1 MFDTNVFG
9 LFDVV
14 QAFSPLLIAAV
25 AESKSAPTIVNVAS
39 VLARLPMPFA
49 SGYNATK
56 AAVVAY
62 SDTLRLELEP
72 LGVKVSTLFMGEVS
86 TPLMLADNVSFGE
99 HSLYIDV
106 EHKAKE
112 RSTKHAKDSVTP
124 ATFAKQVVD
133 QVLSTKEP
141 SYIWKGTNA
150 FVVWFLNAVSPRKVF
165 DSTMKKAVGLDDAS
179 LTKKIYNRGQQ
190 AQLKL

>member
-25 AESKSAPTIVNVAS
+25 PDSKPAPTIVNVAS

-49 SGYNATK
+49 SAYNATK
-56 AAVVAY
+56 AAVAAY

-86 TPLMLADNVSFGE
+86 TPLMLADNIRFGE

-112 RSTKHAKDSVTP
+112 RSTKHAKDSETP
-124 ATFAKQVVD
+124 TIFAKQVVD

-150 FVVWFLNAVSPRKVF
+150 FVVRLLNAIGPRKVF
-165 DSTMKKAVGLDDAS
+165 DSTMKKAAGLDNS
-179 LTKKIYNRGQQ
+179 TLTKKIYNRGQQ